1 MKQLFYFLV
10 ALLTL
15 SGISSAPAQPFAIGN
30 WREHMPYLQGKAVAV
45 AGDRVYCATQDGL
58 FAFNKQDQSLKRYSK
73 LNGLNDFGVRTIAYS
88 SSNKVLV
95 IVYNNTNID
104 LLFDDGRVLNLS
116 DIKRK
121 NIPGNKIVNRISIEG
136 DLAYLSCG
144 FGVVVLDLLRREIKD
159 TYYISAANTG
169 SDVNDVV
176 MDGSFLYAAAEDGIY
191 QATLTD
197 PFINNYSAWTKI
209 ISDTNDQGGFNQS
222 VLFNGVLFFNY
233 NRSSGDSL
241 MGYNGNWGYPLP
253 LVMQGTPPKLSLR
266 VENNLMFLTES
277 SGLSVFDASLNRIR
291 YIDGSVVTG
300 PDFSDGVEDASGNAW
315 IADKSRGLL
324 KVTGSLYEKMQPEGP
339 NSSLSSAMQVVDG
352 QLWVAHGPRN
362 KGWQNAY
369 RLDGFSVFNGADW
382 ITYDGYS
389 SQTPFIG
396 QYTFYDNMS
405 LVVDPSD
412 KNHLFIGSGGAG
424 LLEVKNGAAI
434 KFYRDTNSTLL
445 QQFGNPGQ
453 VKVHGLVLDDEFNLW
468 CSNAGVN
475 SVINVRKNDGNWK
488 RFLFPGKINSSAKT
502 GDMVM
507 DLNGYLWMI
516 VYENIGGKDGILV
529 FNPNRTIDNT
539 ADDQF
544 DLVDFGSNRV
554 RCLAKDKD
562 GTIWTGSDV
571 GVYVF
576 YPPSITPQQILIRQD
591 NSYQYLLAGEVVTAI
606 AVDGANRK
614 WVGTENGGIYLFSPD
629 GQEQIHHFTFDNS
642 PLFSNNISSIAIDAK
657 NGEVF
662 IGTDKGLMSYQSD
675 AVEAS
680 ADIVGCNDILVYPN
694 PVERTYDGP
703 VAIKGVVPNGIVK
716 ITDVNGGLVYQTTAL
731 GTQAIWNGR
740 NLQGEEVSTGV
751 YIVFSS
757 DPASENTC
765 VTKLMY
771 FR

>member
-1 MKQLFYFLV
+1 
-10 ALLTL
+10 
-15 SGISSAPAQPFAIGN
+15 
-30 WREHMPYLQGKAVAV
+30 
-45 AGDRVYCATQDGL
+45 
-58 FAFNKQDQSLKRYSK
+58 
-73 LNGLNDFGVRTIAYS
+73 
-88 SSNKVLV
+88 
-95 IVYNNTNID
+95 
-104 LLFDDGRVLNLS
+104 
-116 DIKRK
+116 
-121 NIPGNKIVNRISIEG
+121 
-136 DLAYLSCG
+136 
-144 FGVVVLDLLRREIKD
+144 
-159 TYYISAANTG
+159 
-169 SDVNDVV
+169 
-176 MDGSFLYAAAEDGIY
+176 
-191 QATLTD
+191 
-197 PFINNYSAWTKI
+197 
-209 ISDTNDQGGFNQS
+209 
-222 VLFNGVLFFNY
+222 
-233 NRSSGDSL
+233 
-241 MGYNGNWGYPLP
+241 
-253 LVMQGTPPKLSLR
+253 
-266 VENNLMFLTES
+266 
-277 SGLSVFDASLNRIR
+277 
-291 YIDGSVVTG
+291 
-300 PDFSDGVEDASGNAW
+300 
-315 IADKSRGLL
+315 
-324 KVTGSLYEKMQPEGP
+324 
-339 NSSLSSAMQVVDG
+339 
-352 QLWVAHGPRN
+352 
-362 KGWQNAY
+362 
-369 RLDGFSVFNGADW
+369 
-382 ITYDGYS
+382 
-389 SQTPFIG
+389 
-396 QYTFYDNMS
+396 MS

-412 KNHLFIGSGGAG
+412 KNHLFIGSSGAG
-424 LLEVKNGAAI
+424 LLEVKNVAAI

-529 FNPNRTIDNT
+529 FNPNRTVDNT

-554 RCLAKDKD
+554 RCMAKDKD

-591 NSYQYLLAGEVVTAI
+591 NAYQYLLAGEVVTAI

-680 ADIVGCNDILVYPN
+680 ADVVGCNDILVYPN
-694 PVERTYDGP
+694 PVEHSYEGP

-757 DPASENTC
+757 DPTSENTC